1 MTGAHLAR
9 GKALLAVGD
18 VPAAIAE
25 FLRAVERDSNDA
37 AARFAL
43 GCAWLELG
51 EPSRAIET
59 LTPIATT
66 KKAAAKISEA
76 RALLAAPRSP
86 AAYVRHLF
94 DQFSADY
101 DRKMVADL
109 SYAAPAILR
118 ALADLVLGPRK
129 RKLAVLDLG
138 CGTGL
143 AGIAFKD
150 IASRLD
156 GIDLSPAMIEKTC
169 ERKVYDTLDVADIET
184 ALMRTRRR
192 YDLILAADTL
202 VYLGDLAAVF
212 HGVHERLKP
221 GGHFLFTVEKK
232 KGKGFAL
239 GEKRRYRH
247 SAAYLRALAE
257 RTQLEVMGLME
268 CSPRREAKVPVEGFA
283 VALARL

>member
-1 MTGAHLAR
+1 VKGVTRAR
-9 GKALLAVGD
+9 GQALLAAGN

-25 FLRAVERDSNDA
+25 FIPAVERDPGDA

-51 EPSRAIET
+51 EASRAIET
-59 LTPIATT
+59 LTPIAAT
-66 KKAAAKISEA
+66 KKAAAKISDA
-76 RALLAAPRSP
+76 QALLAVPRSP

-118 ALADLVLGPRK
+118 GLADLVLAPRR
-129 RKLAVLDLG
+129 RKLAMLDLG

-143 AGIAFKD
+143 AGVAFQD
-150 IASRLD
+150 LASRLD
-156 GIDLSPAMIEKTC
+156 GIDLSPAMIDRARQ
-169 ERKVYDTLDVADIET
+169 RKIYESLDVADIEI
-184 ALMRTRRR
+184 ALTRMRRT

-202 VYLGDLAAVF
+202 VYLGDLAAAF
-212 HGVHERLKP
+212 RAVHERLKP

-232 KGKGFAL
+232 KGRGFVL

-247 SAAYLRALAE
+247 SATYLRTLAQ

-268 CSPRREAKVPVEGFA
+268 CWPRREAKVPVEGFA